1 MNDTKE
7 YKTAK
12 GADLK
17 VRVCDSHGN
26 TLPEGAKLELP
37 ELKEFLS
44 RVYAAKQ
51 PLADSAS

>member
-7 YKTAK
+7 YKTAM

-17 VRVCDSHGN
+17 IRVCDSHGN
-26 TLPEGAKLELP
+26 TLPEGTKLELP

-51 PLADSAS
+51 SLADSAS